1 MKQRKP
7 AVFFDRDGVLNID
20 SGYTYR
26 QQDFAWMPGAI
37 ETIRYFNDL
46 GYYVF
51 VVTNQSGVARGYYSE
66 QDIDILHEFMNA
78 ELKKHGAHVDAF
90 YYCPHHPQGEVERYC
105 IVCNCRK
112 PATGMLVQAF
122 QEWNVDLEKSLLIGD
137 KISDIQA
144 AEAIGIKGILYE
156 GVNLYEFILK
166 NIFYNE

>member
-1 MKQRKP
+1 MKQGKP

-20 SGYTYR
+20 HGYTYR

-37 ETIRYFNDL
+37 ETIRYFNEL

-90 YYCPHHPQGEVERYC
+90 YYCPHHPQGKVERYC
-105 IVCNCRK
+105 MICNCRK
-112 PATGMLVQAF
+112 PATGMLIQAF
-122 QEWNVDLEKSLLIGD
+122 QEWNVDLEKALLIGD

-144 AEAIGIKGILYE
+144 AEAIGIKGYLFT
-156 GVNLYEFILK
+156 GVSLYEFVLK
-166 NIFYNE
+166 SIFDNE